1 MIESELFGHE
11 KGAFTGAVERHLGCF
26 EQAHGGTLFLDEIGE
41 MPRAAQPRL
50 LRVLEDLRVRRLGG
64 RAEVSVD
71 VRVLAAT
78 SQPAE
83 TRLRDDLFYRL
94 SVFQILLS
102 PLRARAE
109 DIPLMAQVMIQILNK
124 KNGTLVSGMDC
135 EVLRAFMT
143 YHWPGNARELRN
155 VIEHAT
161 IIAGTGMLHLC
172 HVPSTIF
179 GQKTAAPVM
188 GSITLLP
195 GSSLSEIEESYI
207 ALTLQYANHN
217 LTQAAALLGITPR
230 TLRKRIALF
239 PKETK
244 VATSS
249 G

>member
-1 MIESELFGHE
+1 
-11 KGAFTGAVERHLGCF
+11 
-26 EQAHGGTLFLDEIGE
+26 
-41 MPRAAQPRL
+41 
-50 LRVLEDLRVRRLGG
+50 
-64 RAEVSVD
+64 
-71 VRVLAAT
+71 
-78 SQPAE
+78 
-83 TRLRDDLFYRL
+83 
-94 SVFQILLS
+94 
-102 PLRARAE
+102 
-109 DIPLMAQVMIQILNK
+109 
-124 KNGTLVSGMDC
+124 
-135 EVLRAFMT
+135 
-143 YHWPGNARELRN
+143 
-155 VIEHAT
+155 
-161 IIAGTGMLHLC
+161 MLHLC

-179 GQKTAAPVM
+179 GQTTAAPVM